1 MPRNLHGVLTV
12 LLTIRLMAS
21 NSNRVWGTCTLLIG
35 WKMPT
40 LLVNL
45 KPLKINLILSKK
57 QQIKVTLCSTVLYP
71 SLLILLV
78 ITWVMLATTVLKK
91 LCPKGNLLS
100 TLILGI
106 FHYTLHI
113 TIISELINLTL
124 LVVKR

>member
-40 LLVNL
+40 LLVKP

-57 QQIKVTLCSTVLYP
+57 QQIKVTLCNTVLYR

-78 ITWVMLATTVLKK
+78 TTWVMLVTIVLQNRF
-91 LCPKGNLLS
+91 LQGSLLS
-100 TLILGI
+100 TLILAI
-106 FHYTLHI
+106 SHFTLPI
-113 TIISELINLTL
+113 TITSEQINLIF
-124 LVVKR
+124 